1 MSICQTQKT
10 RSQTLKSL
18 NPAGHVGPSVAE
30 FVRTGS
36 TGAAQQGS
44 TLIIG
49 LILLFVMA
57 VLTLSSLSGVVTQER
72 RAANSNLKNHA
83 ENAAMSAVAS
93 FRRDFED
100 CRTSAINIIEHAID
114 KGAGITQGPLAVS
127 IPNNETHTGEVW
139 VTLLQQVGDDSNSMD
154 NDKTTGTVGRYHI
167 EIRGRGTSKRNGQ
180 IIAEVSKGF
189 QVNSSCRRQ

>member
-10 RSQTLKSL
+10 RSQTIKSL
-18 NPAGHVGPSVAE
+18 NPAGHVVPRVAE
-30 FVRTGS
+30 VVLTRG

-57 VLTLSSLSGVVTQER
+57 VLTLSSISGVVTQER

-100 CRTSAINIIEHAID
+100 CRPSAINIIEHAID
-114 KGAGITQGPLAVS
+114 KGVGITQGPLEVS
-127 IPNNETHTGEVW
+127 IPNDETHTGQVW
-139 VTLLQQVGDDSNSMD
+139 VTLLQRVADESSSLDHD
-154 NDKTTGTVGRYHI
+154 RTTGTIGKYHV
-167 EIRGRGTSKRNGQ
+167 EIRARGTSKRNGQ